1 MLAQS
6 QASFVVTLIGLD
18 ETSGQ
23 TMYARHGY
31 EHHALRWNQGYVDI
45 LGEDEDGVA
54 IIDYGRFHETQP
66 HPAHGQTHPT

>member
-31 EHHALRWNQGYVDI
+31 EHHALRWNHVYLDI
-45 LGEDEDGVA
+45 LGQDENGLA
-54 IIDYGRFHETQP
+54 IIDYGRFHDTQAR
-66 HPAHGQTHPT
+66 PAHGQTPPT